1 MCRNFDHRSIE
12 IMTRQRSKFLYSGDM
27 PPVGPTLKL
36 LREATVPRL
45 SIRGAAEKLE
55 MGYSS
60 YNFYENPNTYKK
72 PHLPIDFA
80 RKVAAVFSE
89 HGVDPAE
96 VMKLAGLTDSEA
108 EPEAREI
115 ESQRPAFISITL
127 PVVLPSEVAL
137 RDMFRSLLVLVP
149 EGATKDEAADILAR
163 RLPAGLAACGPLAL
177 DQASVASLAGGANP
191 QSPAT
196 DRPESR
202 P

>member
-1 MCRNFDHRSIE
+1 MISASER
-12 IMTRQRSKFLYSGDM
+12 
-27 PPVGPTLKL
+27 LKE
-36 LREATVPRL
+36 LRKAAVPRL
-45 SIRGAAEKLE
+45 TVRAIADILE
-55 MGYSS
+55 MPFGTYS
-60 YNFYENPNTYKK
+60 NYESPRYKK
-72 PHLPIDFA
+72 RTLPLDLTRRI
-80 RKVAAVFSE
+80 AAILSQ
-89 HGVDPAE
+89 HKVDPAE
-96 VMKLAGLTDSEA
+96 VMKLAGLKGEEA
-108 EPEAREI
+108 KPEAREI

-149 EGATKDEAADILAR
+149 EGASKDEAADILAR